1 MDSISFIKSP
11 ISAELEDFKKHFDSC
26 LSSSN
31 LLLNS
36 VIAHIRQKNG
46 KMMRPILVLLAAKLY
61 NEICPATLHAAVALE
76 LLHTASL
83 VHDDVVDE
91 STERRGQ
98 LSVNA
103 VFNNKVAVLT
113 GDYLLATALVEVGMT
128 RNYGI
133 IDIVSKLGQD
143 LAEGELLQLS
153 NVSNPEYSEDI
164 YFDVIRKKTAVL
176 FAACMKAGAL
186 SVGAGDE
193 KAEYARLFGEYIG
206 LCFQIKD
213 DIFDYYESKE
223 IGKPTGN
230 DMLEGKLTL
239 PALYALNSTRDKQ
252 AQEIAAKVKSGTA
265 TTDEIDIVI
274 SVGKFLSGDYETM
287 CDEIQ
292 ELKATCKEHHLKV
305 ILETGALKT
314 AANIKKAS
322 ILSMYAGADF
332 IKTSTGKQQPAAT
345 PEAAYVMCQAIKEYH
360 ALTGNKIGFKP
371 AGGINCVNDALIYY
385 TIVKE
390 VLGEE
395 WLNNGLFRLGTSRLA
410 NLLLSEIKG
419 EEMKFF

>member
-128 RNYGI
+128 RNYGT
-133 IDIVSKLGQD
+133 VSYTHLRAHETGRNLVCRLLLEKKNKREKKKKE
-143 LAEGELLQLS
+143 AEILS
-153 NVSNPEYSEDI
+153 
-164 YFDVIRKKTAVL
+164 
-176 FAACMKAGAL
+176 
-186 SVGAGDE
+186 
-193 KAEYARLFGEYIG
+193 ARLH
-206 LCFQIKD
+206 
-213 DIFDYYESKE
+213 
-223 IGKPTGN
+223 
-230 DMLEGKLTL
+230 M
-239 PALYALNSTRDKQ
+239 
-252 AQEIAAKVKSGTA
+252 
-265 TTDEIDIVI
+265 
-274 SVGKFLSGDYETM
+274 SVRY
-287 CDEIQ
+287 
-292 ELKATCKEHHLKV
+292 
-305 ILETGALKT
+305 
-314 AANIKKAS
+314 
-322 ILSMYAGADF
+322 
-332 IKTSTGKQQPAAT
+332 
-345 PEAAYVMCQAIKEYH
+345 
-360 ALTGNKIGFKP
+360 
-371 AGGINCVNDALIYY
+371 
-385 TIVKE
+385 
-390 VLGEE
+390 
-395 WLNNGLFRLGTSRLA
+395 
-410 NLLLSEIKG
+410 
-419 EEMKFF
+419 